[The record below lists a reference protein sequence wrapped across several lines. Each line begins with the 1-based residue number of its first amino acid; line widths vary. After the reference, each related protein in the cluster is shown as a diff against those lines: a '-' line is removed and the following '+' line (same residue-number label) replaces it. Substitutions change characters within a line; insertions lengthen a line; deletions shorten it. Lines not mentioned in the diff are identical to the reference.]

1 MKRIVS
7 LLATLCL
14 FQSSHAATAVPDAI
28 SFQGRALTATGAL
41 MGAGTPV
48 NRTVTFR
55 IWDHPSNSLVTNL
68 LYSEQQVVT
77 IAEGEFSVLIGT
89 GTATAGTPLTYS
101 ETEKGLPTVKISD
114 AFGGVS
120 RYLGVTIDDGTDAV
134 DNEISPRQQFVTSTY
149 AMRSKVAE
157 GVDSS
162 AITTAMLANN
172 SVTTTQVNDAAI
184 TNSKLADNA
193 VTATQIVDATITTAK
208 LADASVTTAKI
219 ANLNVTTAKLADANV
234 TTDKIANLNV
244 TTDKIA
250 AGAVTGAKIASGT
263 IAAGNL
269 ATGAVTSTAILDG
282 TIATADIANSTI
294 TSAKIADGNVSGTD
308 IAYGTITSDN
318 LGTNTA
324 TTTENL
330 RIVRGSISQT
340 ATNGATILLGSITTL
355 TPVIRGTGWYL
366 NGTTAIAQTGGTGYF
381 RKVVFNP
388 PFSDT
393 PTITSATH
401 VNYSD
406 QNQYSTYSPNFRYVT
421 KDGFE
426 VSVAAGYYYGTA
438 WNYSYFGFLPVD
450 FIAIGPR

>member
-1 MKRIVS
+1 MKRIAS

-89 GTATAGTPLTYS
+89 GTATAGTPLTYP

-184 TNSKLADNA
+184 TNSKLAANA

-208 LADASVTTAKI
+208 LADASVTTAKLADSAVTTAKI
-219 ANLNVTTAKLADANV
+219 ADANVTTAKLA
-234 TTDKIANLNV
+234 
-244 TTDKIA
+244 
-250 AGAVTGAKIASGT
+250 TGSV
-263 IAAGNL
+263 N
-269 ATGAVTSTAILDG
+269 STAILDG
-282 TIATADIANSTI
+282 AI
-294 TSAKIADGNVSGTD
+294 TGTD
-308 IAYGTITSDN
+308 IANTTIPLGALVSAVQQALCPPGTVV
-318 LGTNTA
+318 A
-324 TTTENL
+324 
-330 RIVRGSISQT
+330 
-340 ATNGATILLGSITTL
+340 
-355 TPVIRGTGWYL
+355 YM
-366 NGTTAIAQTGGTGYF
+366 GTTAPAGWLLCNGASVSRTTYASLYAVIGNASGSADTNSFNVPDFRGRFLRGWDNNTGRDPDRFSRTAMATGGNINDAIGSIQGDQLKSHNHHIARTVVDWNADAGFDHRSLAATTDDGHWTGQNTEFTGGNETRPINAY
-381 RKVVFNP
+381 
-388 PFSDT
+388 
-393 PTITSATH
+393 
-401 VNYSD
+401 VNYIIK
-406 QNQYSTYSPNFRYVT
+406 F
-421 KDGFE
+421 
-426 VSVAAGYYYGTA
+426 
-438 WNYSYFGFLPVD
+438 
-450 FIAIGPR
+450 

>member
-89 GTATAGTPLTYS
+89 GTATAGTPLGYS
-101 ETEKGLPTVKISD
+101 ETAKGLPTVKISD
-114 AFGGVS
+114 AFGGVT

-149 AMRSKVAE
+149 AMRAKVAE

-172 SVTTTQVNDAAI
+172 SVTTTQVGDAAI
-184 TNSKLADNA
+184 TNSKLAPNA

-219 ANLNVTTAKLADANV
+219 ADASVTTAKLADSAV
-234 TTDKIANLNV
+234 TT
-244 TTDKIA
+244 
-250 AGAVTGAKIASGT
+250 AK
-263 IAAGNL
+263 L
-269 ATGAVTSTAILDG
+269 ATGSVNSTAILDG
-282 TIATADIANSTI
+282 AI
-294 TSAKIADGNVSGTD
+294 TGTD
-308 IAYGTITSDN
+308 IANTTIPLAALISAVQQALVPAGTIHAYGGSTAPAGWLRCD
-318 LGTNTA
+318 GTLYNGSTYPA
-324 TTTENL
+324 LYAAIGINFGGYSGYFNVPDL
-330 RIVRGSISQT
+330 RGRFLRGWS
-340 ATNGATILLGSITTL
+340 NGSGRDPDAAYRYGEY
-355 TPVIRGTGWYL
+355 TG
-366 NGTTAIAQTGGTGYF
+366 QTGGDKIGSIQGDQLRSHNHYIART
-381 RKVVFNP
+381 VVDGNTDAWFDWYSGRASTDDGTWAGQYTDSHGGNETRP
-388 PFSDT
+388 INVS
-393 PTITSATH
+393 
-401 VNYSD
+401 VNYIIK
-406 QNQYSTYSPNFRYVT
+406 Q
-421 KDGFE
+421 
-426 VSVAAGYYYGTA
+426 
-438 WNYSYFGFLPVD
+438 
-450 FIAIGPR
+450 

>member
-1 MKRIVS
+1 MKRIAS

-89 GTATAGTPLTYS
+89 GTATAGTPLTYP

-120 RYLGVTIDDGTDAV
+120 RYLGVTIDDGTAAV

-149 AMRSKVAE
+149 AMRAKVAE

-172 SVTTTQVNDAAI
+172 SVTTTQVGDAAI
-184 TNSKLADNA
+184 TTSKLAPNA

-208 LADASVTTAKI
+208 LADASVTAAKIADANISTDKI
-219 ANLNVTTAKLADANV
+219 ANLNVTTAKIADANV
-234 TTDKIANLNV
+234 TTDKIANLNVTTAKIADANV

-250 AGAVTGAKIASGT
+250 AGAVTGAKIAAGT

-282 TIATADIANSTI
+282 TIATADIANSAI
-294 TSAKIADGNVSGTD
+294 TSAKIADGNVTGAD
-308 IAYGTITSDN
+308 IAYGAITSDN

-324 TTTENL
+324 TTVENL
-330 RIVRGSISQT
+330 RI
-340 ATNGATILLGSITTL
+340 
-355 TPVIRGTGWYL
+355 IRGTVNADGS
-366 NGTTAIAQTGGTGYF
+366 IALGSG
-381 RKVVFNP
+381 
-388 PFSDT
+388 FS
-393 PTITSATH
+393 ITSAF
-401 VNYSD
+401 
-406 QNQYSTYSPNFRYVT
+406 P
-421 KDGFE
+421 
-426 VSVAAGYYYGTA
+426 GYYAWQVNFSPAFSGTPTVLVSDYLSNDGYHA
-438 WNYSYFGFLPVD
+438 VVTNAEPANASSFRCFYTMYNANPTRRGFS

>member
-1 MKRIVS
+1 MKRIAS

-114 AFGGVS
+114 AFGGVT
-120 RYLGVTIDDGTDAV
+120 RYLGVTIDDGTAAV

-149 AMRSKVAE
+149 AMRAKVAE

-172 SVTTTQVNDAAI
+172 SVTTTQVGDAAI
-184 TNSKLADNA
+184 TTSKLAPNA

-219 ANLNVTTAKLADANV
+219 ADANVTTAKLADANV
-234 TTDKIANLNV
+234 TTAKLADSAV
-244 TTDKIA
+244 TT
-250 AGAVTGAKIASGT
+250 AK
-263 IAAGNL
+263 L
-269 ATGAVTSTAILDG
+269 ATGSVNSTAILDG
-282 TIATADIANSTI
+282 AI
-294 TSAKIADGNVSGTD
+294 TGTD
-308 IAYGTITSDN
+308 IANTTIPLAALVSAVQQALVPAGTIHAYGGSTVPAGWLRCD
-318 LGTNTA
+318 GTLYNGSTYPA
-324 TTTENL
+324 LYAAIGINFGGYSGYFNVPDL
-330 RIVRGSISQT
+330 RGRFLRGWS
-340 ATNGATILLGSITTL
+340 NGSGRDPDAASRYGEYS
-355 TPVIRGTGWYL
+355 G
-366 NGTTAIAQTGGTGYF
+366 QTGGDKIGSIQGDQLKSHNHYIARTVVDANADHWFDWYSGRASTEDGHWAGQYTESTGGNET
-381 RKVVFNP
+381 RPINV
-388 PFSDT
+388 S
-393 PTITSATH
+393 
-401 VNYSD
+401 VNYIIK
-406 QNQYSTYSPNFRYVT
+406 Q
-421 KDGFE
+421 
-426 VSVAAGYYYGTA
+426 
-438 WNYSYFGFLPVD
+438 
-450 FIAIGPR
+450 